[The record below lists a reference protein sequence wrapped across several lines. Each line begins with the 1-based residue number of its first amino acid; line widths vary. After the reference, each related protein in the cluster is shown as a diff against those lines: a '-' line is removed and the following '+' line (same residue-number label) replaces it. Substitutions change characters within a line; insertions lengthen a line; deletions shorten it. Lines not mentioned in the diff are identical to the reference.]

1 MNIFLKGLQLVETG
15 ERFQI
20 NFEQRTLKIGHQKLI
35 DKGEYDNSLSLY
47 EKNIKLSLLDVIREL
62 YKIYKYSL
70 PSERSDKKRKNYFK
84 ALPFEELTDEQL
96 IFATEREI
104 AQYKLEAFVLC
115 AILNGDFIWNEE
127 TYGKWFYQDPIESDL
142 VILKKWVTNN

>member
-15 ERFQI
+15 EKFQI
-20 NFEQRTLKIGHQKLI
+20 NFEQRTLKVGHQKLI
-35 DKGEYDNSLSLY
+35 NKGEYDNSLPLY

-96 IFATEREI
+96 ILATEREI

-142 VILKKWVTNN
+142 VILKKWITNN